1 MTLEQAAKGQRVLIL
16 DVEESGMRAQAMRLG
31 IYEGA
36 EFVCAEKIKGG
47 PVILY
52 GQGGETAVGKRLSQ
66 KIKIKLA
73 QDKDRG
79 MDQ

>member
-16 DVEESGMRAQAMRLG
+16 DVEENSMRAQAMRLG

-36 EFVCAEKIKGG
+36 EFICAEKIKGG
-47 PVILY
+47 PVILC

-66 KIKIKLA
+66 KIRIELA

-79 MDQ
+79 MDR